1 MRDNQFHV
9 GGTFERVGQF
19 VDAHP
24 DIAAAVNPTVGREQL
39 NAAITAL
46 QDAATEQGAAKRDRH
61 GEAQYRATL
70 EDTLLSRYMTPIG
83 KFARAQ
89 LRGVPNFAALT
100 PATSHLP
107 GPALVNAARGM
118 AKAAAPFTS
127 RMEGANFKPGFLQEL
142 AQATEAV
149 HQALLTTANG
159 NRRRTGA
166 TQSVQMALQT
176 GRAAVQAIDSI
187 VTHLIHGNASLE
199 AEWRSA
205 KRITKS
211 TRSGKYAGVPV
222 VPPVVPP
229 IVPPVVPPVVP
240 PPMLISAAPF
250 GVPNPVGPSYPAF
263 DVHRYDP
270 PRMTRARA

>member
-39 NAAITAL
+39 NAAIAAL

-61 GEAQYRATL
+61 GEAQHRATL
-70 EDTLLSRYMTPIG
+70 EDVLVRRYITPIA

-100 PATSHLP
+100 PATSHLSGP
-107 GPALVNAARGM
+107 GLVNAARGM

-149 HQALLTTANG
+149 HQALLTTVNG

-205 KRITKS
+205 KRITK
-211 TRSGKYAGVPV
+211 TRSRMNVGVPLPPPY
-222 VPPVVPP
+222 VPPVVP
-229 IVPPVVPPVVP
+229 VVVPPVMR
-240 PPMLISAAPF
+240 PPMVTPPVATSISTTAK
-250 GVPNPVGPSYPAF
+250 PAE
-263 DVHRYDP
+263 VVS
-270 PRMTRARA
+270 TAQSA